1 VNAASAL
8 GEIQA
13 RLQHAAALEMI
24 WRQRRG
30 RIEAA
35 RARRAIIKLP
45 KYTRSVEGTLA
56 LQLLGGES
64 SQRDEVSRLLAREYV
79 IWQITRAREKADA
92 LSRLVREGRATSAL
106 VSARATEVQALA
118 EIPAASRAATSTLS
132 ASPPSRAFITC
143 CGRRS
148 AVGGSSL
155 RPALSSRFDGWL
167 RRRPQCRR

>member
-1 VNAASAL
+1 
-8 GEIQA
+8 
-13 RLQHAAALEMI
+13 MI

-30 RIEAA
+30 QIEAA

-45 KYTRSVEGTLA
+45 KYTSSVEGTLA

-106 VSARATEVQALA
+106 VSARATEVQALS
-118 EIPAASRAATSTLS
+118 EIPASLLSLATNQAGSEGIPGRSARPGNCRAARIIK
-132 ASPPSRAFITC
+132 A
-143 CGRRS
+143 
-148 AVGGSSL
+148 
-155 RPALSSRFDGWL
+155 ALDAMLGAK
-167 RRRPQCRR
+167 P